1 MNTTEHERQL
11 LALVVLLQLESE
23 ALRSVLS
30 EWEQDKS
37 YYTQFNRAE
46 AFRHAIE
53 LMEHNL

>member
-1 MNTTEHERQL
+1 MSTTERERQL

-30 EWEQDKS
+30 EWESDKS
-37 YYTQFNRAE
+37 CYVQFNRAD

-53 LMEHNL
+53 CMEQDL